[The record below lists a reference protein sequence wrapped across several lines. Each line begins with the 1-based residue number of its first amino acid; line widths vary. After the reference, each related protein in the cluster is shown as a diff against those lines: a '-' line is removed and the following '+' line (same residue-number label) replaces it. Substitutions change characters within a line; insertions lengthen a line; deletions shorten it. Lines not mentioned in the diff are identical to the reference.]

1 MRRQLGERRGV
12 AESLEGLASLAA
24 AGGKPERA
32 VRLLGAAEALR
43 EAIGTPLPPSD
54 RPDYERSVS
63 TLQQRLDQRLFTTTW
78 AEGRAMTPEAAM
90 EYALSEHL

>member
-1 MRRQLGERRGV
+1 V

-54 RPDYERSVS
+54 RDAYETIVS
-63 TLQQRLDQRLFTTTW
+63 TLQRRLDERIFTTAW
-78 AEGRAMTPEAAM
+78 AEGRVMTPGAAM
-90 EYALSEHL
+90 EYALSEHPEGPRSLA